1 MAVAVQMLVDT
12 VLMRH
17 SPAEVAVPW
26 LVELHQKS
34 NLGGFGAFFEDG
46 LVVGFLLIFGKAA
59 VGVSKILIQAGGS
72 GLSDDPVHLG
82 LYNGG

>member
-1 MAVAVQMLVDT
+1 MCSISTADSVDLKPDLHFNCHHNFRVTHGIPIIAMRLGQITMAVAVQMLVDT

-34 NLGGFGAFFEDG
+34 NLGGFWS
-46 LVVGFLLIFGKAA
+46 IF
-59 VGVSKILIQAGGS
+59 
-72 GLSDDPVHLG
+72 
-82 LYNGG
+82 

>member
-1 MAVAVQMLVDT
+1 MCSISTVTTVLGSLIGIPIIAMRLGQITMAVAVQMLVDT

-34 NLGGFGAFFEDG
+34 KLGGFGAFF
-46 LVVGFLLIFGKAA
+46 
-59 VGVSKILIQAGGS
+59 
-72 GLSDDPVHLG
+72 
-82 LYNGG
+82 

>member
-1 MAVAVQMLVDT
+1 MRLGQITMAVAVQMLVDT

-34 NLGGFGAFFEDG
+34 KLGGFGAFF
-46 LVVGFLLIFGKAA
+46 
-59 VGVSKILIQAGGS
+59 
-72 GLSDDPVHLG
+72 
-82 LYNGG
+82 